1 MDTDSSLKQ
10 VLSALHTAV
19 AEELL
24 ERVKSGEAKPA
35 DISNA
40 IKFLKDNNIDA
51 IPIEGSPLNDLLQ
64 GLPFDTES
72 LQEAIAH

>member
-1 MDTDSSLKQ
+1 MATNKLEAT
-10 VLSALHTAV
+10 LSDLHSAV

-40 IKFLKDNNIDA
+40 IKFLKDNNIDSL
-51 IPIEGSPLNDLLQ
+51 PVEGNPLDALMK

-72 LQEAIAH
+72 LQDAMTH